1 MGLLWKDGGGETMAG
16 RVVVPEL
23 RGDQCV
29 WMVGRA
35 LDDSRQPKYRG
46 LALPKPILGYE
57 RVRGRPR
64 VFVTEGQFDY
74 LTGVGWS
81 LPICALQGTRVQA
94 RRLSFLERARRVL
107 IVFDNDEPGRDA
119 ACELAARLGQRA
131 RIVELPED
139 VKDLNDLGR
148 LPHGRATFFKLVKFA
163 EAREDGDVAETR

>member
-1 MGLLWKDGGGETMAG
+1 MGLLWRDGGETMVG
-16 RVVVPEL
+16 RITIPEL

-35 LDDSRQPKYRG
+35 LDDERQPKYRG
-46 LALPKPILGYE
+46 LSLPKPVLGYE

-64 VFVTEGQFDY
+64 VFVTEGPFDY

-94 RRLSFLERARRVL
+94 GRLDFLQRARRVL
-107 IVFDNDEPGRDA
+107 IVFDNDEPGRA
-119 ACELAARLGQRA
+119 AAHELAARFGSAA
-131 RIVELPED
+131 RVVTLPEG

-148 LPHGRATFFKLVKFA
+148 LPDGRGAFFSLLKHAEAEDHDVA
-163 EAREDGDVAETR
+163 EAR